1 MPERV
6 ITKPPTAELRPG
18 QKDEDSLPPYSVLD
32 RILEGLVDK
41 EMSVK
46 EVANATGEDVA
57 LVADIETQAAQGRIQ
72 APPGAAGRE
81 DRQPQL
87 RPRPPLSDQQL
98 LPHRPAGEAPM
109 TSSPASRRRRPGRL
123 HVGNI
128 RTALHNFLFARK
140 NGGKFILR
148 IDDTDR
154 ERSTAEFDQAI
165 RDDLDW
171 LGLDAR
177 PDRPPVGA
185 VRPLRARVR
194 AAEGGRAGSMPATK
208 RPRSS
213 IFAARCCSGAACRRS
228 TSASPTDAPVPE
240 GRAPHWRFR
249 LDHDAPIVWN
259 DLIRG
264 EQRFDPKLL
273 SDPVVRRE
281 DGSWLY
287 LLPSVIDDVD
297 LGITHVVRGEDHVS
311 NSAAQ
316 IQMFEALGATPPQFA
331 HEALLV
337 AAEGKLSKR
346 LGSYG
351 AEHLRAEGV
360 EPMALLSVLAR
371 IGTSQP
377 VEPVASLDE
386 LAAGFDFA
394 TFGRAP
400 AHFDPHEV
408 ELVNARLLHK
418 LDFAAVADRLPAGA
432 TEEDWLLLR
441 PNLERLADFAGWF
454 AVLHGEIE
462 PPELS
467 HDERLLVKEAAA
479 IAGELDWSAEPWRAL
494 TDAAEGSRRGKKG
507 RELFHPLRLAL
518 TGRESGPE
526 MAGLSRAWARSA
538 PSAASKP
545 RPSANRRI
553 AQRKIPA
560 CGTNVMM

>member
-1 MPERV
+1 MSV
-6 ITKPPTAELRPG
+6 ITRFAPSPT
-18 QKDEDSLPPYSVLD
+18 
-32 RILEGLVDK
+32 
-41 EMSVK
+41 
-46 EVANATGEDVA
+46 
-57 LVADIETQAAQGRIQ
+57 
-72 APPGAAGRE
+72 
-81 DRQPQL
+81 
-87 RPRPPLSDQQL
+87 
-98 LPHRPAGEAPM
+98 
-109 TSSPASRRRRPGRL
+109 GRL

-140 NGGKFILR
+140 HGGTFILR

-171 LGLDAR
+171 MGISPAKIVRQSERFDIYEREFQRLKNVGRVYACYETSEELELRRKILLGRGL
-177 PDRPPVGA
+177 PPVYER
-185 VRPLRARVR
+185 RPA
-194 AAEGGRAGSMPATK
+194 
-208 RPRSS
+208 
-213 IFAARCCSGAACRRS
+213 
-228 TSASPTDAPVPE
+228 DAPVPE
-240 GRAPHWRFR
+240 GRRPHWRFR
-249 LDHDAPIVWN
+249 LDYDAPIVWN

-264 EQRFDPKLL
+264 GQQFDPKLL

-297 LGITHVVRGEDHVS
+297 LKITHIVRGEDHVS

-316 IQMFEALGATPPQFA
+316 IQMFEALGAKPPEFA

-360 EPMALLSVLAR
+360 EPMAMLSVLAR

-377 VEPVASLDE
+377 VEPITSLDQ
-386 LAAGFDFA
+386 LAADFDFS

-400 AHFDPHEV
+400 AHFDPKEI

-418 LDFAAVADRLPAGA
+418 LDYAAVADRLPPDA
-432 TEEDWLLLR
+432 TDQDWLLLR
-441 PNLERLADFAGWF
+441 ANLELLADFPGWF
-454 AVLHGEIE
+454 AVLRGDID

-467 HDERLLVKEAAA
+467 HEERLLTKDAAA
-479 IAGELDWSAEPWRAL
+479 IAEKVDWSVDPWRAL
-494 TDAAEGSRRGKKG
+494 TDELKRATGKKG

-526 MAGLSRAWARSA
+526 MAGLVARMGKDRAVRRLE
-538 PSAASKP
+538 AAAK
-545 RPSANRRI
+545 R
-553 AQRKIPA
+553 
-560 CGTNVMM
+560 